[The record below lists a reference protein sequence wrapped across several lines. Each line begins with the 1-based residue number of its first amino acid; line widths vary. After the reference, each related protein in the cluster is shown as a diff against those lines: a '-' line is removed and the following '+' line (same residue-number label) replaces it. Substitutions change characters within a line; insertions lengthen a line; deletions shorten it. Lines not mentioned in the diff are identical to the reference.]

1 MIKQMKISE
10 SEIRKNIIV
19 DSKRNFTI
27 DIPKNNFNGSIIVGS
42 GAQDSNNKAFKLNIP
57 ESEEKRLNDAIN
69 EDSDFL
75 KEKNVPGFSFL
86 VFERNVEGKE
96 RMSLFKDEEN
106 DKNKGLPDSK
116 IDPNLKKYIVSSN
129 LPNVIYS
136 ICILGYRNKL

>member
-1 MIKQMKISE
+1 MKVNE
-10 SEIRKNIIV
+10 TEIRKNIIV

-27 DIPKNNFNGSIIVGS
+27 DVPKTNFDGSIIVG
-42 GAQDSNNKAFKLNIP
+42 GEASNSNSKAFKLNIP
-57 ESEEKRLNDAIN
+57 ENEERRLDDVIN
-69 EDSDFL
+69 EDSQFL
-75 KEKNVPGFSFL
+75 KDKNVPGFSFL

-96 RMSLFKDEEN
+96 RLSLFKDEEN
-106 DKNKGLPDSK
+106 DKSKDLPESK